1 VSLRML
7 VFGNALGPDEEQPR
21 IEGLAKEALVVQ
33 GAQDAR
39 REGHVRVDA
48 VGPGARVQAEPPR
61 FRVPRGD
68 DQDRDGVVSFD
79 LVQDFRHPVK
89 VREEIAC
96 PLGPALG
103 EGVPRLRAFAVEEA
117 VEPWSRSVVGG
128 RETQSARARAAAALR
143 TRRCPRREA
152 AKPGSEEPASCG
164 ARGSPRPKLRPR
176 NEEAEGESS
185 RELSMKDAKAS
196 AARSR

>member
-1 VSLRML
+1 MSLMML

-79 LVQDFRHPVK
+79 LVQDFRNPVK

-96 PLGPALG
+96 PLGTALG

-128 RETQSARARAAAALR
+128 RKSVDV
-143 TRRCPRREA
+143 PR
-152 AKPGSEEPASCG
+152 
-164 ARGSPRPKLRPR
+164 
-176 NEEAEGESS
+176 AEGPPHV
-185 RELSMKDAKAS
+185 AQPV
-196 AARSR
+196 